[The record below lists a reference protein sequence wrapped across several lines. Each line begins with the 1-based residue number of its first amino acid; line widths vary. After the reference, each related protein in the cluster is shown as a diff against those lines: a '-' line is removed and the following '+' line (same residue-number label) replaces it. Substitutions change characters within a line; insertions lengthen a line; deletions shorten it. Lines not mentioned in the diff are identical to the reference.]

1 MTVEQIKSE
10 FEKLSQMLASWQ
22 QGEEIATIERDL
34 ALDKLK
40 KIYDALRFES
50 KLEST
55 TIPIPAID
63 LSAVDQKAEPND
75 EQQNEE
81 EEEENQVEV
90 EFLFAEED
98 EEEES
103 ESHQTEENDTVKQE
117 VKAESEAHTP
127 EVLEIAPAV
136 TVETAEPTPQPQT
149 LSHEPVHVHV
159 HLHTPATVGAAAPDV
174 APVPQPQAVN
184 QIVEEK
190 TQEISVESKQESK
203 QEPTNAQATSSAPT
217 LFAPEE
223 VARKPRSKHQRMMSI
238 YNEQPS
244 KAEEKVVDISKIF
257 DLDMGSS
264 LGKSEPQRTS
274 PKSHTPAKSQS
285 EESKV
290 VTLADAIA
298 PATPTLGDTLSTAT
312 PLAEEITNGKIKTL
326 TDAIGINDKFLMIRD
341 LFDGDSDAYAEA
353 IATLDGFDSFDDCM
367 IHIVENYAWNPDS
380 EGAKFIMQLLER
392 KLS

>member
-22 QGEEIATIERDL
+22 QGEEIAAIERDL

-40 KIYDALRFES
+40 KIYDALRFEP

-55 TIPIPAID
+55 TIPIPAIAP
-63 LSAVDQKAEPND
+63 SVVDQKA
-75 EQQNEE
+75 

-98 EEEES
+98 EEADEEEQT

-117 VKAESEAHTP
+117 VKAESKAHTP
-127 EVLEIAPAV
+127 EVVEIAPAV

-159 HLHTPATVGAAAPDV
+159 HLHTPATVGTAAPDV
-174 APVPQPQAVN
+174 APAPQPQAVN

-190 TQEISVESKQESK
+190 AKEISAEGKQEPKQES
-203 QEPTNAQATSSAPT
+203 TNAQASSPAPT

-274 PKSHTPAKSQS
+274 PKSHTPAKSQP
-285 EESKV
+285 EEPKV